1 MTSFTDATKI
11 RRKTLRHSLTQSSSF
26 LMEHIRSTYA
36 HHLTLFWSL
45 HFHPLPREHS
55 CAPPCVLGSASL
67 AFPLWVPLCYP
78 FGYVWSLQCVVNP
91 TPSSF
96 SYLLLYWSLLCL
108 SPELLTVYL
117 SKLPN
122 SQYVPH
128 ALIDEQMQVLLQ
140 SPSWLPSF
148 RLSTWS

>member
-45 HFHPLPREHS
+45 HFHPCHVSILVHLHVCWGLP
-55 CAPPCVLGSASL
+55 L

-117 SKLPN
+117 FKLPN
-122 SQYVPH
+122 SQYVSH